1 MADIS
6 SYLKKILEAIYGEEV
21 RGSIHDALAAMN
33 QESSSAME
41 FAATAKDSAA
51 ASAEKAKSEAAT
63 AAQKAEE
70 AKDSAKDAQTSE
82 ERAKASETQAGQ
94 YSDNAIDAA
103 SRAKE
108 SETNAADSAEAAIQ
122 KAREAEESRNAAA
135 LSASEAKAAEDRAK
149 NVRNEVEALG
159 GQAAADAKAAQA
171 AKEAAEKAK
180 AAAKLSE
187 TNAKESETVAL
198 GAKDAAEA
206 ASGEALA
213 AKESAEDDAL
223 SAAQAKEDAENAKLA
238 AEQAKADALDSAA
251 EAAGS
256 AAKAEQYSGKPP
268 KPQNGTWWIWDA
280 ETGAYYDSH
289 ISCELQGPIG
299 VGIQDIRLTKGD
311 HSPGTTDIY
320 TVHMTDGSTYTIS
333 VYNGLNG
340 TGAGDVLGISFD
352 LVIPAE
358 GWSEGSVT
366 IADERL
372 LALGTHKYFLSADEA
387 CKEEFLDC
395 NVQPKNITTS
405 GFLTLTCDTEPAAD
419 LTVNLIRLE
428 LSGNGAIQ

>member
-33 QESSSAME
+33 KESSSAME

-51 ASAEKAKSEAAT
+51 ASAEKAKSEAAA

-108 SETNAADSAEAAIQ
+108 SETNAADSEKAAIQ

-135 LSASEAKAAEDRAK
+135 LSASEAKAAEERAK
-149 NVRNEVEALG
+149 NVKNEVEALG
-159 GQAAADAKAAQA
+159 GQAAKDAKVAQA

-180 AAAKLSE
+180 EAAKLSE
-187 TNAKESETVAL
+187 TNAKESET
-198 GAKDAAEA
+198 AAEA
-206 ASGEALA
+206 ASGKAQA

-238 AEQAKADALDSAA
+238 AEQAKTGAEESAGN
-251 EAAGS
+251 AAKS
-256 AAKAEQYSGKPP
+256 ASKAEQYSGKPP

-280 ETGAYYDSH
+280 ETGAYYDTK
-289 ISCELQGPIG
+289 ISCELRGPIG
-299 VGIQDIRLTKGD
+299 VGIDDIQLTEGD
-311 HSPGTTDIY
+311 HSPGSTDVY
-320 TVHMTDGSTYTIS
+320 TVHLTDGSSYNIS

-352 LVIPAE
+352 LVIPKN
-358 GWSEGSVT
+358 GWKDGSVT
-366 IADERL
+366 VADSRL
-372 LALGTHKYFLSADEA
+372 LALATHKYFLSAEEA
-387 CKEEFLDC
+387 CKEEFIDC
-395 NVQPKNITTS
+395 NVQPKDITAS
-405 GFLTLTCDTEPAAD
+405 GFLVFTCDTDPAMD
-419 LTVNLIRLE
+419 LTVHLIRFE

>member
-33 QESSSAME
+33 KESSSAME

-51 ASAEKAKSEAAT
+51 ASAEKAKSEAAA

-108 SETNAADSAEAAIQ
+108 SETNAADSEKAAIQ

-135 LSASEAKAAEDRAK
+135 LSASEAKAAEERAK
-149 NVRNEVEALG
+149 NVKNEVEALG
-159 GQAAADAKAAQA
+159 GQAAKDAKVAQA
-171 AKEAAEKAK
+171 AKE
-180 AAAKLSE
+180 AAKLSE
-187 TNAKESETVAL
+187 TNAKESETAAL

-206 ASGEALA
+206 ASGKAQA

-238 AEQAKADALDSAA
+238 AEQAKTGAEESAGN
-251 EAAGS
+251 AAKS
-256 AAKAEQYSGKPP
+256 ASKAEQYSGKPP

-280 ETGAYYDSH
+280 ETGAYYDTK
-289 ISCELQGPIG
+289 ISCELRGPIG
-299 VGIQDIRLTKGD
+299 VGIDDIQLTEGD
-311 HSPGTTDIY
+311 HSPGSTDVY
-320 TVHMTDGSTYTIS
+320 TVHLTDGSSYNIS

-352 LVIPAE
+352 LVIPKN
-358 GWSEGSVT
+358 GWKDGSVT
-366 IADERL
+366 VADSRL
-372 LALGTHKYFLSADEA
+372 LALATHKYFLSAEEA
-387 CKEEFLDC
+387 CKEEFIDC
-395 NVQPKNITTS
+395 NVQPKDITAS
-405 GFLTLTCDTEPAAD
+405 GFLVFTCDTDPAMD
-419 LTVNLIRLE
+419 LTVHLIRFE

>member
-108 SETNAADSAEAAIQ
+108 SETNAADSEKAAIQ

-135 LSASEAKAAEDRAK
+135 LSASEAKAAEERAK

-171 AKEAAEKAK
+171 AKEDAEEAK

-187 TNAKESETVAL
+187 TNAKESETAAL
-198 GAKDAAEA
+198 GAKEDAEA

-238 AEQAKADALDSAA
+238 AEQAKTAAA
-251 EAAGS
+251 ES

-268 KPQNGTWWIWDA
+268 VPQDGTWRIWNAD
-280 ETGAYYDSH
+280 TGAYVDTG
-289 ISCELQGPIG
+289 ISCELVGPTG
-299 VGIQDIRLTKGD
+299 NGIQSIKLTSGD
-311 HSPGTTDIY
+311 HSPGTSDVY
-320 TVHMTDGSTYTIS
+320 TITMTDGTSMTIS
-333 VYNGLNG
+333 VYNGRNG
-340 TGAGDVLGISFD
+340 TGSGDVLGIAFD
-352 LVIPAE
+352 VELPVA
-358 GWSEGSVT
+358 GW
-366 IADERL
+366 ADGKLTVMDPRF
-372 LALGTHKYFLSADEA
+372 LAQSKYKYFIGANPE
-387 CKEEFLDC
+387 CREEFVGC
-395 NVQPKNITTS
+395 NVQPKDVETDGALSFTNEE
-405 GFLTLTCDTEPAAD
+405 DPAI
-419 LTVNLIRLE
+419 NLSVHVIRFE
-428 LSGNGAIQ
+428 LSANGA

>member
-33 QESSSAME
+33 KESSSAME

-51 ASAEKAKSEAAT
+51 ASAEKAKSEAAA

-108 SETNAADSAEAAIQ
+108 SETNAADSEKAAIQ

-135 LSASEAKAAEDRAK
+135 LSASEAKAAEERAK
-149 NVRNEVEALG
+149 NVKNEVEALG
-159 GQAAADAKAAQA
+159 GQAAKDAKVAQA

-180 AAAKLSE
+180 EAAKLSE
-187 TNAKESETVAL
+187 TNAKESETAAL

-206 ASGEALA
+206 ASGKAQA

-238 AEQAKADALDSAA
+238 AEQAKTGAEESAGN
-251 EAAGS
+251 AAKS
-256 AAKAEQYSGKPP
+256 ASKAEQYSGKPP

-280 ETGAYYDSH
+280 ETGAYYDTK
-289 ISCELQGPIG
+289 ISCELRGPIG
-299 VGIQDIRLTKGD
+299 VGIDDIQLTEGD
-311 HSPGTTDIY
+311 HSPGSTDVY
-320 TVHMTDGSTYTIS
+320 TVHLTDGSSY
-333 VYNGLNG
+333 YNGLNG

-352 LVIPAE
+352 LVIPKN
-358 GWSEGSVT
+358 GWKDGSVT
-366 IADERL
+366 VADSRL
-372 LALGTHKYFLSADEA
+372 LALATHKYFLSAEEA
-387 CKEEFLDC
+387 CKEEFIDC
-395 NVQPKNITTS
+395 NVQPKDITAS
-405 GFLTLTCDTEPAAD
+405 GFLVFTCDTDPAMD
-419 LTVNLIRLE
+419 LTVHLIRFE

>member
-33 QESSSAME
+33 KESSSAME
-41 FAATAKDSAA
+41 FAATAKDSAT
-51 ASAEKAKSEAAT
+51 ASAEKAKTEAAT
-63 AAQKAEE
+63 ATQKAEE
-70 AKDSAKDAQTSE
+70 ALDSAKDAQTSE

-122 KAREAEESRNAAA
+122 KAREAEEFTNAAA
-135 LSASEAKAAEDRAK
+135 FSAAEAKAAEERIK
-149 NVRNEVEALG
+149 NVKNEVETLG
-159 GQAAADAKAAQA
+159 GQTAANAKAAQA
-171 AKEAAEKAK
+171 AKEAAEEAK

-187 TNAKESETVAL
+187 TNAKESETAAL
-198 GAKDAAEA
+198 GAKEDAEA

-213 AKESAEDDAL
+213 AKESAKDDAL

-238 AEQAKADALDSAA
+238 AEQAKTAA
-251 EAAGS
+251 EESAGNAAES
-256 AAKAEQYSGKPP
+256 ASRAEQYSGKPP

-280 ETGAYYDSH
+280 ETGAYYDTK

-299 VGIQDIRLTKGD
+299 VGIEDIQLTEGD
-311 HSPGTTDIY
+311 HSPGSTDVY
-320 TVHMTDGSTYTIS
+320 TVHLTDGSSYNIS
-333 VYNGLNG
+333 VYNGRNG

-352 LVIPAE
+352 LVIPKN
-358 GWSEGSVT
+358 GWKDGGVT
-366 IADERL
+366 VADSRL
-372 LALGTHKYFLSADEA
+372 LALGTHKYFLTAEEA
-387 CKEEFLDC
+387 CKEEFIDC
-395 NVQPKNITTS
+395 NVQPKDITAS
-405 GFLTLTCDTEPAAD
+405 GFLMFTCDTDPAMD
-419 LTVNLIRLE
+419 LTVHLIRFE

>member
-70 AKDSAKDAQTSE
+70 ALDSAKDAQTSE

-103 SRAKE
+103 SRAEE
-108 SETNAADSAEAAIQ
+108 SETNAADSEKAAIQ

-135 LSASEAKAAEDRAK
+135 LSASEAKAAEERVK
-149 NVRNEVEALG
+149 NVRNEVETLG
-159 GQAAADAKAAQA
+159 GQAAADAKVAQT
-171 AKEAAEKAK
+171 AKEAAEEAK

-187 TNAKESETVAL
+187 TNAKESETAAL
-198 GAKDAAEA
+198 GAKEDAEA
-206 ASGEALA
+206 ASGEAQA

-238 AEQAKADALDSAA
+238 AEQAKTAAKESA
-251 EAAGS
+251 S
-256 AAKAEQYSGKPP
+256 KAEQYSGKPP
-268 KPQNGTWWIWDA
+268 VPQDGTWRIWNAD
-280 ETGAYYDSH
+280 TGAYVDTG
-289 ISCELQGPIG
+289 ISCELVGPTG
-299 VGIQDIRLTKGD
+299 NGIQSIELTSGD
-311 HSPGTTDIY
+311 HSPGTSDIY
-320 TVHMTDGSTYTIS
+320 TITMTDGTSMTIS
-333 VYNGLNG
+333 VYNGRNG

-352 LVIPAE
+352 LVIPKN
-358 GWSEGSVT
+358 GWKDGSVT
-366 IADERL
+366 LADSRL
-372 LALGTHKYFLSADEA
+372 LALATHKYFLSAEEA
-387 CKEEFLDC
+387 CKEEFIDC
-395 NVQPKNITTS
+395 NVQPKDITAS
-405 GFLTLTCDTEPAAD
+405 GFLVFTCDTDPAMD
-419 LTVNLIRLE
+419 LTVHLIRFE